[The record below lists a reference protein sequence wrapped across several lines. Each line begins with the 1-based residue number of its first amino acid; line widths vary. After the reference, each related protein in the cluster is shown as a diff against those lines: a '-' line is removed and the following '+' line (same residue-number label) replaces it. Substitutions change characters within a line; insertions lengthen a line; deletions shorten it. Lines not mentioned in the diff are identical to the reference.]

1 MRRHLTAL
9 AVVFASLLL
18 FSAAAFAGSD
28 PNGYY
33 QGLPIV
39 HLDVNG
45 QTLVT
50 DVPAV
55 ILNGRTMVP
64 ISYVAS
70 AAGGTSGWDQT
81 TMTASITMPEPTTN
95 AALHTQLLNLGD
107 NLVASANASLV
118 LLQAWN
124 AGTAVPTSADQT
136 TINASLAQIHAYQL
150 DVSDTYTQ
158 QTALQT
164 SAKLLWSD
172 YADALYQTVLWVSL
186 ADQAYLAGNTSYYSD
201 DLAAEAAADSYASTV
216 LTTLNQDLGQLQ
228 SASTP

>member
-1 MRRHLTAL
+1 MRRHLTVLVATL
-9 AVVFASLLL
+9 AAVLMF
-18 FSAAAFAGSD
+18 AAAAIAGSD

-70 AAGGTSGWDQT
+70 AAGGTSAWSQA
-81 TMTASITMPEPTTN
+81 TMTASITMPQPTTD
-95 AALHTQLLNLGD
+95 AALHAYLLNLG
-107 NLVASANASLV
+107 NELTTSANTSLALVA
-118 LLQAWN
+118 AWN
-124 AGTAVPTSADQT
+124 AGTAVPASSDAT
-136 TINASLAQIHAYQL
+136 TFNASLSQIHAYQL

-158 QTALQT
+158 ETALQT
-164 SAKLLWSD
+164 SAKLLESN
-172 YADALYQTVLWVSL
+172 YADAVYQAVLWSSL
-186 ADQAYLAGNTSYYSD
+186 AEQSYVAGNTTYYSN

-228 SASTP
+228 AASTP

>member
-1 MRRHLTAL
+1 MRRHLTAF

-18 FSAAAFAGSD
+18 FGAAAFAGSD

-45 QTLVT
+45 STLVT

-64 ISYVAS
+64 ISFVAT
-70 AAGGTSGWDQT
+70 AAGGTSNWSQT
-81 TMTASITMPEPTTN
+81 TMTASITMPEPTAN
-95 AALHTQLLNLGD
+95 AALHAYLLNLG
-107 NLVASANASLV
+107 NELTASANASLALV
-118 LLQAWN
+118 ASWN
-124 AGTAVPTSADQT
+124 AGTAVPTSTDAAT
-136 TINASLAQIHAYQL
+136 FTASLAQIHAYQL

-164 SAKLLWSD
+164 SAKLLESN
-172 YADALYQTVLWVSL
+172 YADAVYQAVLWSSL
-186 ADQAYLAGNTSYYSD
+186 AEQSYVAGNTTDYTD

-216 LTTLNQDLGQLQ
+216 LATLNQDLNLLQ